1 MIELNLTRK
10 RLLQIILERR
20 FRWGKPHRRPFHSLP
35 TDSAPH
41 SKKKRSKSFHFWSVF
56 FGLFKG
62 LTQRTY
68 QKI

>member
-35 TDSAPH
+35 TDSASH
-41 SKKKRSKSFHFWSVF
+41 SKKNAPKVFTFRAFFLACSKA
-56 FGLFKG
+56 
-62 LTQRTY
+62 
-68 QKI
+68 